1 MLSSIVVVCT
11 GNICRSPM
19 GEVVLRDRLA
29 AAGLDVSVR
38 SSGVSAEEVG
48 NPIDHRAVAVLS
60 EHGYAVPARTARW
73 FDVEDAAADL
83 ILVMT
88 RQHRSALLRRGVE
101 EDRVRLWMEFVP
113 GATSEDV
120 SDPWYGD
127 RSDFEETLELVEAAA
142 PVIVNFV
149 RAG

>member
-113 GATSEDV
+113 GPRRKTSLTPGTAT
-120 SDPWYGD
+120 D
-127 RSDFEETLELVEAAA
+127 RTSKRPSNWWRRLL
-142 PVIVNFV
+142 P
-149 RAG
+149 